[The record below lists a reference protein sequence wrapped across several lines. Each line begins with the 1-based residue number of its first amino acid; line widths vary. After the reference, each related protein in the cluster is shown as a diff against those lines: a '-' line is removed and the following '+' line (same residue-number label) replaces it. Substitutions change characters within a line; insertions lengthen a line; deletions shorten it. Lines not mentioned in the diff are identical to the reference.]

1 MSKES
6 SRISRN
12 DISRGSASSLS
23 HGAARNV
30 RGARVAV
37 SNQDLMIV
45 LGIYGPS
52 PQISLGEFRGSAV
65 RRRLQAATR
74 FIGGFLNN
82 CLPRV
87 SGVHTGRRSGLDSP
101 HQGTTSERIGLEIKP
116 TAEPHRQFRTR
127 SSGWT
132 PHTAVSAARR

>member
-1 MSKES
+1 M
-6 SRISRN
+6 
-12 DISRGSASSLS
+12 
-23 HGAARNV
+23 
-30 RGARVAV
+30 
-37 SNQDLMIV
+37 
-45 LGIYGPS
+45 
-52 PQISLGEFRGSAV
+52 

-116 TAEPHRQFRTR
+116 TAEAPQ
-127 SSGWT
+127 
-132 PHTAVSAARR
+132 AVQDEVVRMDASQLPARLAGDGSRLI